1 MHNNPREAD
10 ADVNYARIDTASEHM
25 HLANAVTE
33 KNLQKQ
39 LPHLESPGLR
49 HKSKRGNI

>member
-10 ADVNYARIDTASEHM
+10 ADVNYAGIDTAGKHM

-33 KNLQKQ
+33 KY
-39 LPHLESPGLR
+39 LPEHLPRLESPGLR